1 MYISLNGFARKVLS
15 AVKIEASNIGIRQ
28 GAAAIC
34 FSPSSEVARSWLG
47 LPGDVTIT
55 EPLYGC
61 EDTIAHKD
69 GEEVGDAAGVVAMK
83 ITAAKRVKS
92 LAEADHG
99 HTDKR
104 LELTSGAL
112 PENLVGK
119 GRINW
124 KGCVAYPIGN
134 LTGGYCPNAGTEAM
148 VIYVAVSGG
157 TQDEDERAAWAA
169 LKAIREIIQSE
180 HDNGW
185 MLPRVLWEQNDPK

>member
-1 MYISLNGFARKVLS
+1 MYISVNGFARKVLA
-15 AVKIEASNIGIRQ
+15 AVKIKASNIGIRQ

-34 FSPSSEVARSWLG
+34 FSPSSNVARSWLG

-55 EPLYGC
+55 EPLYGF
-61 EDTIAHKD
+61 EGTIARKD

-92 LAEADHG
+92 LATTDHG
-99 HTDKR
+99 HPKER
-104 LELTSGAL
+104 SELTSGAL
-112 PENLVGK
+112 PEELVGK

-124 KGCVAYPIGN
+124 KGAVAFPIGYQ
-134 LTGGYCPNAGTEAM
+134 TGGYCPNAGSEAM
-148 VIYVAVSGG
+148 TIYVAVSGG

-169 LKAIREIIQSE
+169 LKAIREIIRSE

-185 MLPRVLWEQNDPK
+185 MLPRVLWEENDPK